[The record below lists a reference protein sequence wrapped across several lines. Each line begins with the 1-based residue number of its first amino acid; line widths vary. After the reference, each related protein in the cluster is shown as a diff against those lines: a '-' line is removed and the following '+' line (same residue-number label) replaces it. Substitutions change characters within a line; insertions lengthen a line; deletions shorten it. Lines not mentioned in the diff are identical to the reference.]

1 MRVLELFLI
10 ISLPIFASSFYCS
23 KCQKYS
29 IRRCSDDQCGGYDGQ
44 HLKCLFVIP
53 QQKHADNNNNN
64 KHKHEEALPSA
75 ISLPHDQQQHNWR
88 KQVVS
93 TISVSRR
100 RILLG
105 SIITAAA
112 SCTYYHGNDQYI
124 AHASD
129 TYPNTYPNTY
139 TVDKVEPNEKD
150 TYAEAQK
157 RIDIDSSSTSPPLR
171 ILWLGSGT
179 FTEQSGVFK
188 NLFLSGTE
196 VIAIDLLKPEPKA
209 LNAAVTYAN
218 DQGYQLRFEQGDATQ
233 LHFQD
238 GIFDTVV
245 CSMFLC
251 QDFNP
256 EVVVREI
263 RRVLKTG
270 GRFGFYEHVEDI
282 DKVIVQKVFGEDS
295 IIRIQHYPEM
305 MNVMAGVVRKV

>member
-1 MRVLELFLI
+1 M
-10 ISLPIFASSFYCS
+10 
-23 KCQKYS
+23 
-29 IRRCSDDQCGGYDGQ
+29 
-44 HLKCLFVIP
+44 
-53 QQKHADNNNNN
+53 
-64 KHKHEEALPSA
+64 PSA
-75 ISLPHDQQQHNWR
+75 ISLPHDQQHNW

-93 TISVSRR
+93 TISVSSRR
-100 RILLG
+100 KLLG
-105 SIITAAA
+105 TIITAAA

-124 AHASD
+124 ARASD
-129 TYPNTYPNTY
+129 TYPHTYTY

-157 RIDIDSSSTSPPLR
+157 RIDSSSTTSLPLR

-209 LNAAVTYAN
+209 LSAAVTYAT
-218 DQGYQLRFEQGDATQ
+218 DQGYQLHFEQGDATQ
-233 LHFQD
+233 LNFQD

-256 EVVVREI
+256 EDVVREI

-305 MNVMAGVVRKV
+305 MNVMAGVVRKF

>member
-1 MRVLELFLI
+1 MM
-10 ISLPIFASSFYCS
+10 SLPTFASSFYS
-23 KCQKYS
+23 KCQQYS
-29 IRRCSDDQCGGYDGQ
+29 IRCSDQCGGYGQ
-44 HLKCLFVIP
+44 HLKCLFAIP
-53 QQKHADNNNNN
+53 QQKHADNTNN
-64 KHKHEEALPSA
+64 KHEHKEAMLNA
-75 ISLPHDQQQHNWR
+75 ISLPHDQQHNW

-93 TISVSRR
+93 TISRR

-105 SIITAAA
+105 TIITAAA
-112 SCTYYHGNDQYI
+112 SCTYYHGNDEYI
-124 AHASD
+124 ARASD
-129 TYPNTYPNTY
+129 TYPHTYTY

-157 RIDIDSSSTSPPLR
+157 RIDIDIDTSSTSLLR

-196 VIAIDLLKPEPKA
+196 VVAIDLLKPDPKA
-209 LNAAVTYAN
+209 LNAAVTYAT

-238 GIFDTVV
+238 GIFDAVV